1 MILHIY
7 HCNRAEI
14 IDHRTASGQNRPP
27 GTGRYPLERGAV
39 DVRLIPPVTAFDDPV
54 MGEILGLFQNVPLD
68 GEEHAISINWSYL
81 ERQLGMSRLEVE
93 RLLRRAS
100 ARGLLQRMEID
111 YDHVKWM
118 RQSADKGVLLIMAC
132 VERRDLVRPPREYLD
147 GVVNVVDEIASGV
160 VNRERGQFLRE
171 VVVVPNG
178 HLDPR
183 SDNKM
188 PWTSVLAILE
198 AIPPVLE
205 AGGFHA
211 HLNSFGHA
219 KILELAINA
228 HPLGYVLRTV

>member
-1 MILHIY
+1 
-7 HCNRAEI
+7 
-14 IDHRTASGQNRPP
+14 
-27 GTGRYPLERGAV
+27 
-39 DVRLIPPVTAFDDPV
+39 LIPPVTAFDDPV